1 MNQQTQNLIE
11 AFLFWKNEPVSIK
24 KISEAL
30 KIEVGGVKEALRSL
44 KNKLEGGGIV
54 LMEKDEE
61 VVLAVA
67 PVASDLIKKMTEDEL
82 SRELSKAAL
91 ETLSIVLYK
100 NPVKRS
106 EIDYIRGVNS
116 QFILRHL
123 EIRGLIDKRE
133 SPDDGR
139 SYVYSPSFALLGHL
153 GISATSELPEHDV
166 LRQAVENFE
175 KTNKESESDDSNN
188 SEENARANKA

>member
-1 MNQQTQNLIE
+1 MNEQTQNLIE
-11 AFLFWKNEPVSIK
+11 AFLFWKNEPISIK
-24 KISEAL
+24 KISDAL
-30 KIEVGGVKEALRSL
+30 KIEVSEVKTALESL
-44 KNKLEGGGIV
+44 KNKLQGGIV
-54 LMEKDEE
+54 LLEKGEE
-61 VVLAVA
+61 VVLGVA

-123 EIRGLIDKRE
+123 EMRGLVEKTE
-133 SPDDGR
+133 APDDGR
-139 SYVYSPSFALLGHL
+139 SYVYKPSFDLLGHL
-153 GISATSELPEHDV
+153 GISEIKELPEYDV

-175 KTNKESESDDSNN
+175 KANQTNEEAGNLNN
-188 SEENARANKA
+188 TEENVSENLA